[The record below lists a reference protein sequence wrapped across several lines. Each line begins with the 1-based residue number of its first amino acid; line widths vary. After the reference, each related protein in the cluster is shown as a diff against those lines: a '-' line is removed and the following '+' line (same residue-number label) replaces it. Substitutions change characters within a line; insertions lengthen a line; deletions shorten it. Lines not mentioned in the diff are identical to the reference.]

1 MEMIT
6 QLVMEG
12 AEDGIEVEICGYYLK
27 KNIYTFY
34 FYLVSFGRITFI
46 CNISSHL

>member
-12 AEDGIEVEICGYYLK
+12 AEDGIEVEICGYYFFNL
-27 KNIYTFY
+27 NIH
-34 FYLVSFGRITFI
+34 FI
-46 CNISSHL
+46 SIY